1 MLFSRKSSSFLPAAV
16 VCCGQEKK
24 ERRPEDG
31 KRRCVKTDEITV
43 NMLVHALRDVFRE
56 EKDAGA
62 STKET
67 GDLILRLASHKDK
80 KLYLTDGEHKKAVQA
95 LNGLRDTYIE
105 NGRYTD
111 GIATVLMRIMNAR
124 YRTYRTR

>member
-1 MLFSRKSSSFLPAAV
+1 MLWSGRI
-16 VCCGQEKK
+16 KK
-24 ERRPEDG
+24 VYRRIK

-56 EKDAGA
+56 EKEAGA

-67 GDLILRLASHKDK
+67 GDLFLRLAGQKDK
-80 KLYLTDGEHKKAVQA
+80 NLYLTEGDHKKAVQA

-111 GIATVLMRIMNAR
+111 GIDTVLMRIMNAR